1 MSVAFPQKPRRRP
14 RQREGGKEAM
24 GENAV
29 AAAAA
34 SLHLAIRAGG
44 EEKQICRNRLLCSAE
59 MGVGMMG

>member
-1 MSVAFPQKPRRRP
+1 
-14 RQREGGKEAM
+14 M

-29 AAAAA
+29 AAAAAA